1 MNLDLKGK
9 LALVTGS
16 TSGLGKIIAV
26 TLAKEGA
33 DIIINGR
40 NKGSVQK
47 TMKEI
52 SGTYHVKTFAC
63 PVDARDGK
71 AIKSFFKLG
80 PIKARGSL
88 DILINNV
95 GHLEKF
101 GHFTDLTDKNW
112 LNCYELV
119 CMSTVRFIRE
129 ALPYLEKSGR
139 GRIINISSLA
149 SHQPGNF
156 NHHYVAAKAAVN
168 ALTKQLASSLGPMN
182 ILVNAICPSTLNGG
196 SWERNVKDRAKRN
209 KLSFEEAERIMKLE
223 EFKKSPL
230 GRMGTLENVANM
242 VAYLASD
249 KADFQTG
256 HIYDIDGGIAK
267 GL

>member
-1 MNLDLKGK
+1 MDLNLKGK

-16 TSGLGKIIAV
+16 TSGLGKAIAI

-40 NKGSVQK
+40 GKEPVQK

-52 SGTYHVKTFAC
+52 SDAYHVQTFAC
-63 PVDARDGK
+63 PVDATDGK
-71 AIKSFFKLG
+71 AIKKFFKSG
-80 PIKARGSL
+80 PIKAKGSL
-88 DILINNV
+88 DILVNNV
-95 GHLEKF
+95 GHAEKF
-101 GHFTDLTDKNW
+101 GNFTDLTDEDW
-112 LNCYELV
+112 LRCYELV

-156 NHHYVAAKAAVN
+156 NHHYTAAKAAIN
-168 ALTKQLASSLGPMN
+168 TLTKQLASNLGNKN

-196 SWERNVKDRAKRN
+196 SWERNVKDRAKRQGWSY
-209 KLSFEEAERIMKLE
+209 KETERIMEGE

-230 GRMGTLENVANM
+230 GRMGTLENVADM

-256 HIYDIDGGIAK
+256 HIYDIDGGITR
-267 GL
+267 GI

>member
-1 MNLDLKGK
+1 MDLNLKGK
-9 LALVTGS
+9 LALITGS
-16 TSGLGKIIAV
+16 TRGLGKAIAE

-33 DIIINGR
+33 DIIINSQS
-40 NKGSVQK
+40 KGSVEK
-47 TMKEI
+47 TMKDI
-52 SGTYHVKTFAC
+52 SDRFHVKTFSC

-80 PIKARGSL
+80 PIKARGRL
-88 DILINNV
+88 DVLVNNV

-101 GHFTDLTDKNW
+101 GHFTDLTDKDW
-112 LNCYELV
+112 VDCYELV
-119 CMSTVRFIRE
+119 CMSAVRFIRE

-196 SWERNVKDRAKRN
+196 SWERNVKDRAKRQGWSYE
-209 KLSFEEAERIMKLE
+209 KTERIMERE